1 VRTTLTLDDDIAIL
15 LKKEA
20 RDSGEPF
27 KQVVNRYLRRGI
39 TAPKQPPRKRFKV
52 KPWNLQPPPGLSFD
66 NVHELLDAL
75 DGPERR

>member
-1 VRTTLTLDDDIAIL
+1 VRTTLTLDDDVAVL

-20 RDSGEPF
+20 RKSGEPF
-27 KQVVNRYLRRGI
+27 KQIVNRYLRMGL
-39 TAPKQPPRKRFKV
+39 TAPKNKRREPFKI

>member
-1 VRTTLTLDDDIAIL
+1 VRTTLTLDDDVASL

-20 RDSGEPF
+20 RKSGEPF
-27 KQVVNRYLRRGI
+27 KQIVNRFLRLGLM
-39 TAPKQPPRKRFKV
+39 AKPARKPFKV
-52 KPWNLQPPPGLSFD
+52 KPWNMQAPPGLSFD

>member
-1 VRTTLTLDDDIAIL
+1 MRTTLTLDDDVASL

-20 RDSGEPF
+20 RKSGEPF
-27 KQVVNRYLRRGI
+27 KQVVNRFLRLGL
-39 TAPKQPPRKRFKV
+39 TAKPAAQKPFKV
-52 KPWNLQPPPGLSFD
+52 KPWNMQAPPGLSFD